1 MDANVAKD
9 IHSFIIPG
17 ELNSETQSRERTPG
31 DRSVEVLEMPNEVRD
46 FCAAKQIND
55 SVKTAIFLARQ
66 HFATIGEPVFE
77 VVNDP
82 EYGEH
87 YVGIHIQ
94 VEGGPEEV
102 FQQSKAYLD
111 SFLAAIEPQKR
122 IFVNLIY
129 HSMQQ

>member
-1 MDANVAKD
+1 
-9 IHSFIIPG
+9 
-17 ELNSETQSRERTPG
+17 
-31 DRSVEVLEMPNEVRD
+31 MPNEVRD
-46 FCAAKQIND
+46 FCAEKQIND
-55 SVKTAIFLARQ
+55 SVKTVIFLARQ
-66 HFATIGEPVFE
+66 HFVTIGEPVFE

-87 YVGIHIQ
+87 YVGIHVQ
-94 VEGGPEEV
+94 VEGGSEEV